1 MKTALRGLK
10 EEEQG
15 RLKKLGFKRVVEK
28 DEEVKNLQRKLAIA
42 YEHFRYV
49 RQEKIAAFNQ
59 KLFKKTH
66 SKDGSY
72 DVLTFESICTTS
84 KVPPVDVLTE
94 LEKAK
99 ELNCFDEFEIGYI
112 AKVEDP
118 ILFGVVNGCTTKF
131 YIAQWDTDIC
141 IEDILA
147 DNEG

>member
-10 EEEQG
+10 EEEQS
-15 RLKKLGFKRVVEK
+15 RLKRLGFKKVVEK
-28 DEEVKNLQRKLAIA
+28 DEEVKSLQRKLAIA

-59 KLFKKTH
+59 KLYKKTRK
-66 SKDGSY
+66 KDGGH
-72 DVLTFESICTTS
+72 DVLTFESITKTS
-84 KVPPVDVLTE
+84 KVPPTDVLEE

-131 YIAQWDTDIC
+131 YIAQWDTDVR

-147 DNEG
+147 SNEG